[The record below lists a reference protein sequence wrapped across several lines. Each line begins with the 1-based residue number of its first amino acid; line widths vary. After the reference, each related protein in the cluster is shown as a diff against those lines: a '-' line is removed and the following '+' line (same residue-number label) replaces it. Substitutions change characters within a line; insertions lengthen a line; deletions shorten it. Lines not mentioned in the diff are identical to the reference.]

1 MNRPIFIPA
10 LLALLLAI
18 PSIAEEIYKWEDE
31 SGQMHYSDVPQ
42 DGAAEVEIAPIQTFS
57 APTVAADTD
66 SDSEDQEE
74 ELNEED
80 RYDSLAISSPSMEE
94 TIWNTGGN
102 VTVNVSLQPSL
113 RAGHRITLHMDGM
126 TMGDLPRGAAMLALK
141 GVERGEHK
149 LWAEVTTK
157 KGRSLIQSDQTT
169 FYYQQ
174 TAVQSP
180 ARRRR

>member
-1 MNRPIFIPA
+1 
-10 LLALLLAI
+10 
-18 PSIAEEIYKWEDE
+18 
-31 SGQMHYSDVPQ
+31 MHYSDLPH
-42 DGAAEVEIAPIQTFS
+42 DGAEEVEIEPVQTFS
-57 APTVAADTD
+57 APTVASGSD
-66 SDSEDQEE
+66 SDSEGQEE
-74 ELNEED
+74 ELDEEE
-80 RYDSLAISSPSMEE
+80 RYDSLAVTSPSMEE

-126 TMGDLPRGAAMLALK
+126 TMGDLPRGASMLALK

-157 KGRSLIQSDQTT
+157 KGRSLIQSDRVT

-174 TAVQSP
+174 TAVQNP
-180 ARRRR
+180 ARRGR